1 MIFWLSFK
9 LANYTPYNI
18 IVYPRAGILCVQ
30 KSEFLIEVYLH
41 RVFITAARFAIFIDS
56 HVHAVLAEHI
66 YAITNTNV
74 CKFAV
79 WDHTFFYID
88 IANSFFIEKIG
99 CVSNIAINKN
109 HINIIKNLRFSCLH

>member
-1 MIFWLSFK
+1 MMCNIFTEKNLTGSFSAEISAQHVIFWLSFK

-41 RVFITAARFAIFIDS
+41 RVFITTARFAIFIDS
-56 HVHAVLAEHI
+56 HVHAVLAEHN

-74 CKFAV
+74 C
-79 WDHTFFYID
+79 
-88 IANSFFIEKIG
+88 
-99 CVSNIAINKN
+99 NKSTTN
-109 HINIIKNLRFSCLH
+109 FCFLR